1 MKKIF
6 ALLIIN
12 IGFASY
18 AQVTINYA
26 QVTGATLPENNNGS
40 IQLDTTGKNL
50 KSWILYKVENH
61 TTGPMMSYNE
71 LLMDSLPI
79 GNYWLLG
86 TSKDPNYPFNYCFE
100 AQYSIG
106 VKPSNPCPT
115 SNNLNIFYLIDSLP
129 NGPKLDYFCAQPSSN
144 ILYQDL
150 QWYSNAN
157 PMSSFPT
164 TYCNF
169 AIQDVG
175 TVLTLVGFNGTCNES
190 KIITSGLSNLTY
202 PYAQVYAGSGSNT
215 GANNSTASIEE
226 SSLENF
232 NIYPNPTDDIIKIV
246 NNNHSNQNNTIE
258 IKDIDGKI
266 IYKNHGIIESIS
278 LKSIADSGLYF
289 MTIMNEKNEVVKNTK
304 IVLH

>member
-12 IGFASY
+12 MAFTG
-18 AQVTINYA
+18 NA

-50 KSWILYKVENH
+50 ESWILYKVENH

-129 NGPKLDYFCAQPSSN
+129 NGPKLEYFCAQTSN
-144 ILYQDL
+144 ILNQDL
-150 QWYSNAN
+150 QWYSNEN
-157 PMSSFPT
+157 LMSSFPT

-169 AIQDVG
+169 AIHDVG

-190 KIITSGLSNLTY
+190 KTVTSGLSNLTF
-202 PYAQVYAGSGSNT
+202 PYVQVYAGSGSNT
-215 GANNSTASIEE
+215 GANNTTAGLEKN
-226 SSLENF
+226 SLDNF
-232 NIYPNPTDDIIKIV
+232 NIYPNPTNDVINIHR
-246 NNNHSNQNNTIE
+246 NNPTDEMITLE
-258 IKDIDGKI
+258 IKDLNGKT
-266 IYKNHGIIESIS
+266 IYKNHGITESIS
-278 LKSIADSGLYF
+278 MKSIADSGLYF

>member
-12 IGFASY
+12 MAFTG
-18 AQVTINYA
+18 NA

-50 KSWILYKVENH
+50 ESWILYKVENH

-71 LLMDSLPI
+71 LLMDSLPV

-129 NGPKLDYFCAQPSSN
+129 NGPKLEYFCAQTSN
-144 ILYQDL
+144 ILYQE
-150 QWYSNAN
+150 WYSNAS

-169 AIQDVG
+169 ATQDVG

-190 KIITSGLSNLTY
+190 KTITSGLSNLTY
-202 PYAQVYAGSGSNT
+202 PYVQVYAGSGSNT

-226 SSLENF
+226 SSLENI

-266 IYKNHGIIESIS
+266 IYKNHGITGSIS

>member
-6 ALLIIN
+6 ALLIIT
-12 IGFASY
+12 IGFTSY

-40 IQLDTTGKNL
+40 ILLDTTGKNL

-106 VKPSNPCPT
+106 VKPSNPCQN
-115 SNNLNIFYLIDSLP
+115 SDNLNIFYLIDSLP
-129 NGPKLDYFCAQPSSN
+129 NGPKLDYFCAQTSN

-150 QWYSNAN
+150 QWYSNEN

-169 AIQDVG
+169 AIHDVG

-190 KIITSGLSNLTY
+190 KIITSGFTNLTY

-215 GANNSTASIEE
+215 GANNTTAGLEKN
-226 SSLENF
+226 SLDNF
-232 NIYPNPTDDIIKIV
+232 NIYPNPTNDLINI
-246 NNNHSNQNNTIE
+246 HRNTPTNEMITVE
-258 IKDIDGKI
+258 IKDLNGKTI
-266 IYKNHGIIESIS
+266 FKNQGLNDSIS
-278 LKSIADSGLYF
+278 LKSIADSGIYF
-289 MTIMNEKNEVVKNTK
+289 VTILDQNQEIIYKSKVILN
-304 IVLH
+304 

>member
-12 IGFASY
+12 MAFTG
-18 AQVTINYA
+18 NA

-40 IQLDTTGKNL
+40 ILLDTTGKNL

-169 AIQDVG
+169 AIHDVG

-190 KIITSGLSNLTY
+190 KTVTSGLSNLTF
-202 PYAQVYAGSGSNT
+202 PYVQVYAGSGSNT
-215 GANNSTASIEE
+215 GANNTTAGLEKN
-226 SSLENF
+226 SLDNF
-232 NIYPNPTDDIIKIV
+232 NIYPNPTNDLINIHR
-246 NNNHSNQNNTIE
+246 NNPTNEVITVE
-258 IKDIDGKI
+258 IKDLNGKTI
-266 IYKNHGIIESIS
+266 FKNQGLNDSVS
-278 LKSIADSGLYF
+278 LKSIAETGLYF
-289 MTIMNEKNEVVKNTK
+289 VTILDQNQEIIYKSKVILN
-304 IVLH
+304 